1 MATRAKPEPD
11 TRVQANPY
19 LARQLAAGCNRYA
32 ELLTEQAESAAKSP
46 AQTYD
51 PERGGP
57 QPIYADSYPLIVG
70 ALDLD
75 STRELASLFRQ
86 HARELLEPHRTRV
99 E

>member
-11 TRVQANPY
+11 TRVQANPF

-32 ELLTEQAESAAKSP
+32 ELLTQQAEDAAKTPSVYDQ
-46 AQTYD
+46 ANDTYVD
-51 PERGGP
+51 TRPN
-57 QPIYADSYPLIVG
+57 G